1 MASIILRSI
10 LTISTLSL
18 AACASTPDPAKVC
31 TSEWIGERSD
41 KAISKISS
49 KSASSLKALKKAG
62 ESWVKGKDPSFFT
75 MLALNNATKSLKNE
89 LTNGQGIKDL
99 RTLSKTCNDPKLI
112 SDAMGNFMRDQGLS
126 ERMIGFIEKLE
137 VYQKAIDPDA

>member
-49 KSASSLKALKKAG
+49 KSASSLKALKKAS

>member
-1 MASIILRSI
+1 MKNMILRSI
-10 LTISTLSL
+10 MTISAVYL

-41 KAISKISS
+41 KAISKISG
-49 KSASSLKALKKAG
+49 KSSSSLKALKKAS
-62 ESWVKGKDPSFFT
+62 ESWVKGEEPSFFT
-75 MLALNNATKSLKNE
+75 LLALNNATKSLRNE

-112 SDAMGNFMRDQGLS
+112 SDAMGDFMRDQGLS
-126 ERMIGFIEKLE
+126 ERMIAFIEKLE
-137 VYQKAIDPDA
+137 IYQNAIAPDA